1 MPRPVR
7 RPGAR
12 AVTLKDESEQLHRL
26 LAVTDTTLARLDVED
41 LLLELLD
48 RIRSVLYADT
58 AAVLLRDGD
67 SDELVAR
74 AACGL
79 EEEVRQGVRVPVG
92 TGFAGSIAKRKCPVV
107 LDRVDSTTVANPILW
122 EKGIRTMLGVPL
134 LSGEDVFGVLHVGR
148 LDHRRFTDHDAE
160 LLQVAAERVAG
171 ATLARQLAIESA
183 AARLLERS
191 LQPSRLPRLP
201 GVQLA
206 ARYVTAESRLI
217 GGDWYDAFTVPSG
230 QLWLVVGD
238 VAGHGLKAAVVMGRV
253 KSALRAYALECD
265 SPHEALER
273 TDHKVQHFEVGTLIT
288 VVCVVSSPPYD
299 HFDICSAGHPPPV
312 LAVPG
317 HEAEFVDVAPGPPLG
332 AIPHIARSAR
342 FIEVPKGAT
351 LLLYTDGLVEVPNQL
366 IDDGL
371 HQLRSAVRA
380 DDPAVVCQTVM
391 HELIGN
397 RPPTDDIAVLA
408 MRRAPRAPGCDPPRL
423 PAGGRTCILS

>member
-1 MPRPVR
+1 
-7 RPGAR
+7 
-12 AVTLKDESEQLHRL
+12 VTSPDASEQLRNV
-26 LAVTDTTLARLDVED
+26 LAVTDTALARLEVED
-41 LLLELLD
+41 LLSELLA
-48 RIRSVLYADT
+48 RIRSVLDVDT
-58 AAVLLRDGD
+58 AAVLLRDSG

-79 EEEVRQGVRVPVG
+79 GEEVRQGVRIPVG

-122 EKGIRTMLGVPL
+122 VKGIQKMLGVPL
-134 LSGEDVFGVLHVGR
+134 LSGEDVIGVLHVGR
-148 LDHRRFTDHDAE
+148 LDDRSFTPHDVE

-171 ATLARQLAIESA
+171 ATQARQLSIEYA

-191 LQPSRLPRLP
+191 LQPGRLPRLP

-206 ARYVTAESRLI
+206 ARYVPTESRLI

-238 VAGHGLKAAVVMGRV
+238 VAGHGLNAAVVMGRV

-265 SPHEALER
+265 SPHDALER
-273 TDHKVQHFEVGTLIT
+273 TDRKVQHFEVGILIT

-299 HFDICSAGHPPPV
+299 RFDICLAGHPPPL

-317 HEAEFVDVAPGPPLG
+317 QDAEFVDVCPAPPLG
-332 AIPHIARSAR
+332 ALHDVARTDKS
-342 FIEVPKGAT
+342 IDVPNGAT
-351 LLLYTDGLVEVPNQL
+351 LLLYTDGLVEDPNQL

-371 HQLRSAVRA
+371 RKLRSVVRT
-380 DDPAVVCQTVM
+380 DDPAIVCHRVM
-391 HELIGN
+391 HRLIGN
-397 RPPTDDIAVLA
+397 RPPIDDITVLA
-408 MRRAPRAPGCDPPRL
+408 MRRADS
-423 PAGGRTCILS
+423 RTRM